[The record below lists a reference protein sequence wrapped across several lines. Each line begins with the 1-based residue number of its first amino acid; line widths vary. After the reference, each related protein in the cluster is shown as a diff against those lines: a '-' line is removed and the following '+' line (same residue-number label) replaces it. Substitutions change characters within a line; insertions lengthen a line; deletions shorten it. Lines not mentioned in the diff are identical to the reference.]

1 MTAMKSTA
9 SPPQIIEAVRQ
20 AGVVGAGGGGFPSHV
35 KLEARAD
42 TVIANGSEC
51 EPLLASDKTLLKEH
65 PDRVVEGL
73 LLAMRATGAAR
84 GIVAV
89 KGHYAEVANAVER
102 VLPPGGPLRL
112 HRLDDYYPAG
122 DEFLTVYDVTG
133 RVIPEGGLPLDVG
146 VVVLNVLTLAQ
157 IAHAVAGK
165 AVTERP
171 VTVCGSVRR
180 PLVLDVPIGTPYAD
194 LIAAA
199 GGTRQADD
207 VLLDGGPMM
216 GTLVPDPARGIGR
229 TTSAVLALPADHLV
243 VRQKQISLPQML
255 QRSKAACCQCFRCTD
270 LCPRSLLGHALQPH
284 LTMRAL
290 GYHQADV
297 GAVTSAFLCSQCGVC
312 ELVACDAML
321 LSPRRI
327 LADLKRALLA
337 RGGSNPH
344 HRAPATPHGA
354 LADRKVPSAALRRKI
369 GLAGY
374 AQETPQ
380 RGRLEP
386 QRVRVPLRRQA
397 GAAARACVA
406 VGSRVK
412 RGDLVGAPPPD
423 KLGACVHA
431 SIAGRVTDVT
441 EDWVEILAT

>member
-243 VRQKQISLPQML
+243 VRQKRISLPQML

-270 LCPRSLLGHALQPH
+270 LCR
-284 LTMRAL
+284 
-290 GYHQADV
+290 
-297 GAVTSAFLCSQCGVC
+297 
-312 ELVACDAML
+312 EACW
-321 LSPRRI
+321 
-327 LADLKRALLA
+327 
-337 RGGSNPH
+337 
-344 HRAPATPHGA
+344 ATP
-354 LADRKVPSAALRRKI
+354 
-369 GLAGY
+369 
-374 AQETPQ
+374 
-380 RGRLEP
+380 
-386 QRVRVPLRRQA
+386 
-397 GAAARACVA
+397 C
-406 VGSRVK
+406 SR
-412 RGDLVGAPPPD
+412 
-423 KLGACVHA
+423 
-431 SIAGRVTDVT
+431 T
-441 EDWVEILAT
+441 